1 MPHVLIEIPCAVP
14 VLDDGNRHGPV
25 FCPNI
30 ESYAL
35 VGLDNHAMH
44 LIVAADEATMP
55 LMSMLS
61 FLKLRYQRQEF
72 ILLKWTTIFFVAF

>member
-1 MPHVLIEIPCAVP
+1 
-14 VLDDGNRHGPV
+14 
-25 FCPNI
+25 
-30 ESYAL
+30 
-35 VGLDNHAMH
+35 MH